1 MYGRILVVDDEPN
14 QRRSLAIALHLEGF
28 EVHEA
33 EDGENALRKLELVE
47 VDLAIVDLMM
57 PGLNGLDLS
66 RRIRFRYPNVS
77 IVLTSAYQ
85 LTEKQLSLIG
95 LDSIAFVSKPYCLD
109 ALSGFLR
116 GKIDKVRQTVSA

>member
-1 MYGRILVVDDEPN
+1 MYGRILVVDDEHN
-14 QRRSLAIALHLEGF
+14 QRRSLSIALQLEGF
-28 EVHEA
+28 EVFEA
-33 EDGENALRKLELVE
+33 EDGESALRKLQAIE
-47 VDLAIVDLMM
+47 VDVAIIDLMM

-85 LTEKQLSLIG
+85 LTEKQLSLSG

-109 ALSGFLR
+109 ALSGFLK
-116 GKIDKVRQTVSA
+116 GKIDKVRKTAHA